1 MDRNTPHTTS
11 PFMTTVERIWRFV
24 KDNGP
29 ITAKNIKQRMG
40 LTSSQHSQI
49 SQLGR
54 RGLLIAER
62 LPGTNELLYSAVGD
76 SYVDALRYGRKPLKV
91 TSIKPPPAPLMTP
104 SPAASTLRSIPP
116 ELENMTIAQLR
127 ATYKALHQLFGS
139 QA

>member
-1 MDRNTPHTTS
+1 MDMNTSHTTHPS
-11 PFMTTVERIWRFV
+11 MTTVERIWRYV

-29 ITAKNIKQRMG
+29 MTAKNIKQRMG
-40 LTSSQHSQI
+40 LTRSQHTQVG
-49 SQLGR
+49 QLGR
-54 RGLLIAER
+54 RGLLIGER

-76 SYVDALRYGRKPLKV
+76 RYEGALTYGRKPIKV
-91 TSIKPPPAPLMTP
+91 TSIKPPPPPLMTP